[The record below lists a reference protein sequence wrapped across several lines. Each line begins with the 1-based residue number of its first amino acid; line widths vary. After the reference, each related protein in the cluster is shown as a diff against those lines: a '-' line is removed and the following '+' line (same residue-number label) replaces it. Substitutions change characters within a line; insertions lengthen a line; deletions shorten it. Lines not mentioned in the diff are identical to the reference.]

1 MGDISVI
8 VLAAAVLTWALLIS
22 AVAGIIFKEGMVEVK
37 PNREVVVNNI
47 WTGLSVPF
55 SQGTWFLI
63 PGIKKK
69 LKDVTLENEP
79 SNPDITKAVTADG
92 TEIGVDY
99 VITVQCVVKSVLAV
113 TRINYDKRVELINV
127 RLRALFQDELSGL
140 KMEDLLFSDSAT
152 EVLSKN
158 KMKEIEKNVNDA
170 YAALEADEKKSWGI
184 KVEVQLVNLLL
195 PTKLAEVAEEAATAK
210 KEGERIATKAKAAGV
225 APWVMAVGD
234 ILYDLTREKS
244 RKKTDRSEK

>member
-1 MGDISVI
+1 MGDINIIFV
-8 VLAAAVLTWALLIS
+8 AAAVLTWALLLS
-22 AVAGIIFKEGMVEVK
+22 AVGGIIFKEGMIEVK
-37 PNREVVVNNI
+37 PNRAIVVNNI
-47 WTGLSVPF
+47 WTGSSASF
-55 SQGTWFLI
+55 FQGTKFLI
-63 PGIKKK
+63 PGIQKK

-92 TEIGVDY
+92 TEIGVNY
-99 VITVQCVVKSVLAV
+99 VITVQCVSDPVLAV

-152 EVLSKN
+152 EVLSKD
-158 KMKEIEKNVNDA
+158 KMKKIEKDVNEA
-170 YAALEADEKKSWGI
+170 YATLEADKGKSWGI
-184 KVEVQLVNLLL
+184 QVEIQLVNLLL

-225 APWVMAVGD
+225 PPWLMAAGD

-244 RKKTDRSEK
+244 GRKTNRSEK